1 MGECLSGAHTCT
13 VIEPLLMNLYMY
25 ILYTLL
31 IHIVNETIVC
41 RDFFCPSDARG
52 NNLMSYF

>member
-25 ILYTLL
+25 ILHTLL
-31 IHIVNETIVC
+31 IHIVNEPLSAEI
-41 RDFFCPSDARG
+41 FFVQVMQG
-52 NNLMSYF
+52 ETT